1 MCWRLAVSGNEG
13 GALSALLYLQRI
25 VELDAVARWCSGMA
39 RVTKRD
45 SPSARIGSASGAWWR
60 GSVKGQDFQ
69 NSRVRGI
76 WWRVFAVLL
85 NSSIV
90 AATSACTTCSKTS
103 TRDRCC
109 CWHFLLLRAH
119 AGVVLL
125 QAVYTQNGVSAD
137 FIWFVT
143 GGTLDSC
150 FPNGAHLLDV
160 SGRHLELRPCADR
173 VCRFA

>member
-1 MCWRLAVSGNEG
+1 MRLFAG
-13 GALSALLYLQRI
+13 RI
-25 VELDAVARWCSGMA
+25 VELGKPARWLSGMTCLT
-39 RVTKRD
+39 VHD
-45 SPSARIGSASGAWWR
+45 SPSARIRSDFGSWR
-60 GSVKGQDFQ
+60 LGLVKGQNFQ

-76 WWRVFAVLL
+76 WRRVFAVLFS
-85 NSSIV
+85 SSIL

-103 TRDRCC
+103 TRDRCS